1 MTIKIAE
8 RGRISPFLV
17 MDVMRAANARAAA
30 GVDVLHLEVGQPS
43 TGAPGPVIAAA
54 KRSIEEEELGYTE
67 AFGLPVLRQRIAAF
81 YQSRYQAAVDPA
93 RIAVTTGSSGGFV
106 LAFLAAFDPG
116 DRIAFAAP
124 SYPGY
129 RNITAALDLVPVPV
143 ACGADT
149 GFQPDAEMLEALD
162 PTPDGL
168 ILASP
173 ANPTGAMIAPDTLAG
188 ITDWCRSNGVRII
201 SDEIYHGITYGRAA
215 ETLYGRDPSVVVVN
229 SFSKYFSMTGWR
241 LGWMVLPEDL
251 ARAVECLTQ
260 NIFISPPTLSQH
272 AAITVFDCLDTLDEN
287 VRRYADNRLILLDGL
302 PSCGF
307 GPLAPAD
314 GAFYVYA
321 GIAGFGGE
329 SPELCA
335 EILNETGVAVTP
347 GTDFDPD
354 HGDGFIRFSYAGS
367 SADMRKAV
375 DRLARWAASRQA
387 GGSRSPGV

>member
-30 GVDVLHLEVGQPS
+30 GDDVLHLEVGQPS

-54 KRSIEEEELGYTE
+54 KRSIEEAELGYTE
-67 AFGLPVLRQRIAAF
+67 AFGLPELRARIAAF
-81 YQSRYQAAVDPA
+81 YRSRYQVAVDPA

-106 LAFLAAFDPG
+106 LAFLAAFDAG

-129 RNITAALDLVPVPV
+129 RNITAALDLVPVAV
-143 ACGADT
+143 ACGAET
-149 GFQPDAEMLEALD
+149 GFQPNAEMLDRLD
-162 PTPDGL
+162 PVPDGV

-173 ANPTGAMIAPDTLAG
+173 ANPTGTMIAPATLAG
-188 ITDWCRSNGVRII
+188 IIDWCGDKGVRII
-201 SDEIYHGITYGRAA
+201 SDEIYHGITYGAAA
-215 ETLYGRDPSVVVVN
+215 ETLYGRDPAAVVIN

-251 ARAVECLTQ
+251 GRAVECLTQ

-272 AAITVFDCLDTLDEN
+272 AAIAVFDCLDALDDN
-287 VRRYADNRLILLDGL
+287 VRRYADNRQILLDGL
-302 PSCGF
+302 PPCGF
-307 GPLAPAD
+307 GPIAPAD

-321 GIAGFGGE
+321 GIAEFASK

-335 EILNETGVAVTP
+335 EILRETGVAVTP

-354 HGDGFIRFSYAGS
+354 QGDGFIRFSYAGS
-367 SADMRKAV
+367 SADMRSAV
-375 DRLARWAASRQA
+375 DRLSHWAASR
-387 GGSRSPGV
+387 

>member
-30 GVDVLHLEVGQPS
+30 GDDVLHLEVGQPS

-54 KRSIEEEELGYTE
+54 KLSIEEAELGYTE
-67 AFGLPVLRQRIAAF
+67 AFGLPELRARIADF
-81 YQSRYQAAVDPA
+81 YRSRYQVAVDPA

-106 LAFLAAFDPG
+106 LAFLAAFDAG

-143 ACGADT
+143 ACGAET
-149 GFQPDAEMLEALD
+149 GFQPNAEMLDRLD
-162 PTPDGL
+162 PVPDGL

-173 ANPTGAMIAPDTLAG
+173 ANPTGAMIAPATLAG
-188 ITDWCRSNGVRII
+188 IIDWCGDKGVRII
-201 SDEIYHGITYGRAA
+201 SDEIYHGITYGAAA
-215 ETLYGRDPSVVVVN
+215 ETLYGRDPAAVVIN

-251 ARAVECLTQ
+251 DRAVECLTQ

-272 AAITVFDCLDTLDEN
+272 AAIAVFDCLDALDDN
-287 VRRYADNRLILLDGL
+287 VRRYADNRQILLDGL
-302 PSCGF
+302 PPCGF
-307 GPLAPAD
+307 GPIAPAD

-321 GIAGFGGE
+321 GIGE
-329 SPELCA
+329 FAAKSPELCA
-335 EILNETGVAVTP
+335 EILRETGVAVTP

-354 HGDGFIRFSYAGS
+354 QGDGYIRFSYAGS
-367 SADMRKAV
+367 SADMRSAV
-375 DRLARWAASRQA
+375 DRLSLWAASR
-387 GGSRSPGV
+387 

>member
-30 GVDVLHLEVGQPS
+30 GADVLHLEVGQPS

-54 KRSIEEEELGYTE
+54 KRSIDEVELGYTE
-67 AFGLPVLRQRIAAF
+67 AFGLPELRERIAAF
-81 YQSRYQAAVDPA
+81 YGSRYAAAVDPA

-129 RNITAALDLVPVPV
+129 RNIAAALDLVPVPI
-143 ACGADT
+143 ACGAET
-149 GFQPDAEMLEALD
+149 GFQPDAAMLDRLD
-162 PTPDGL
+162 PVPDGL

-173 ANPTGAMIAPDTLAG
+173 ANPTGAMIAPQTLAG
-188 ITDWCRSNGVRII
+188 IVDWCRAKGVRII

-215 ETLYGRDPSVVVVN
+215 ETLYGRDPSAVVIN

-241 LGWMVLPEDL
+241 LGWMVLPEDMS
-251 ARAVECLTQ
+251 RAVECLTQ
-260 NIFISPPTLSQH
+260 NIFISPPTLSQY
-272 AAITVFDCLDTLDEN
+272 AAITVFDCLDALDDN
-287 VRRYADNRLILLDGL
+287 VSRYADNRRILLDGL
-302 PSCGF
+302 PPCGF

-321 GIAGFGGE
+321 GIAGFAAK

-335 EILNETGVAVTP
+335 EILQETGVAVTP

-354 HGDGFIRFSYAGS
+354 HGEGFIRFSYAGS

-375 DRLARWAASRQA
+375 GRLARWAASR
-387 GGSRSPGV
+387 